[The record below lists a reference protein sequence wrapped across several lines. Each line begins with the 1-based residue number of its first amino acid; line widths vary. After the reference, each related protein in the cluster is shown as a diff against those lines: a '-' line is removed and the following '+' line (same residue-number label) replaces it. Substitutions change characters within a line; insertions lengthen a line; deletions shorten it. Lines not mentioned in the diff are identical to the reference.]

1 MFEISMGESGP
12 ETPPL
17 STLLMLTTYLTK
29 FCFAICR
36 LRSTELPVNVS
47 NKFNC
52 MLGKKSLM
60 LRVEI
65 NPQTSTASF
74 RKDNN
79 GIVYII
85 PPNVA
90 VHPFIKA

>member
-1 MFEISMGESGP
+1 MINYKFFILLFK
-12 ETPPL
+12 L
-17 STLLMLTTYLTK
+17 SYTNKPYLLFDY
-29 FCFAICR
+29 R
-36 LRSTELPVNVS
+36 LRNTELPVNVS

-52 MLGKKSLM
+52 MLGKKSRM
-60 LRVEI
+60 LRVEV

-74 RKDNN
+74 RKDDNN

-90 VHPFIKA
+90 VHSFIKA

>member
-1 MFEISMGESGP
+1 
-12 ETPPL
+12 
-17 STLLMLTTYLTK
+17 MLTIYFK
-29 FCFAICR
+29 IFYCAICR
-36 LRSTELPVNVS
+36 LRNTELPVNVS

-52 MLGKKSLM
+52 MLGKKSRM

-74 RKDNN
+74 RKDDNN

-85 PPNVA
+85 PPSVA
-90 VHPFIKA
+90 VHPFIKV

>member
-1 MFEISMGESGP
+1 
-12 ETPPL
+12 
-17 STLLMLTTYLTK
+17 
-29 FCFAICR
+29 
-36 LRSTELPVNVS
+36 
-47 NKFNC
+47 
-52 MLGKKSLM
+52 MLGKKSRM
-60 LRVEI
+60 LRVEV

-74 RKDNN
+74 RKDDND